1 MTAKIYVTLKS
12 GVLDPQGQAVQR
24 SLGRLGFTE
33 AEGVRIGKYIEVKL
47 ADGTSRSDLLAELP
61 ARLEA
66 MCKDLLANTVI
77 EDYRF
82 ELVESAE

>member
-24 SLGRLGFTE
+24 SLTRLGFTE
-33 AEGVRIGKYIEVKL
+33 ATGVRIGKYLEVEL
-47 ADGTSRSDLLAELP
+47 ADGTSRADLP

-66 MCKDLLANTVI
+66 MCRDLLANTVI
-77 EDYRF
+77 EQFRF
-82 ELVESAE
+82 EIIEPRE